1 MDLAAARIDA
11 GAADKAHH
19 PGTPPAK
26 SGHGVER
33 FRDRRQLVH
42 GDLKVADVGA
52 AGTPWTKILSPK
64 ETRFSLPKGDYFSVR
79 SPNTTHQKV
88 SFPSGVQATPIPISS

>member
-1 MDLAAARIDA
+1 MVRSVQDLAVRVLGDLGVRQKGEKDADQCIDA
-11 GAADKAHH
+11 GY
-19 PGTPPAK
+19 
-26 SGHGVER
+26 
-33 FRDRRQLVH
+33 RRPL
-42 GDLKVADVGA
+42 
-52 AGTPWTKILSPK
+52 WTKILSPK